1 MITTKKKSKS
11 ASSIK
16 KQKKKVIKQPKLTKK
31 VLSAEEK
38 AAKILAAAEAE
49 LASTAT
55 KEEEK
60 KKLKLS
66 KMYFTQD
73 TEDAIIEFNASTDDN
88 KRNELYRTRI
98 QRPFE
103 KLAENIFNTFK
114 FTYFEV
120 GPLDAQ
126 KEVVSFLVGNIHK
139 FQPGKGKA
147 FSYFSIVAKHYL
159 ILQNNTNYV
168 RFKRHVDIN
177 DQPIERKELI
187 VHPSTNS
194 KKEESKEFIKLMVR
208 YWENNVNSV
217 FTKKRDLIIANAV
230 IELFRKSDRIENFN
244 KKALYLCIREI
255 ADCKTQH
262 ITKVINR
269 MKNSQSSITREY
281 IDSGNIS
288 DKSSYTVSS

>member
-1 MITTKKKSKS
+1 MTTKRTKSKTS
-11 ASSIK
+11 KITK
-16 KQKKKVIKQPKLTKK
+16 KQKKVKPQFRKKIKK
-31 VLSAEEK
+31 VLTPK
-38 AAKILAAAEAE
+38 KTAKILAAAEAE
-49 LASTAT
+49 LAAS
-55 KEEEK
+55 KEAE

-73 TEDAIIEFNASTDDN
+73 TEDAIIEFNSTEDVD

-126 KEVVSFLVGNIHK
+126 KEVVSFLVSNIHK

-168 RFKRHVDIN
+168 RFKRHVDIH
-177 DQPIERKELI
+177 DQPIERKELV
-187 VHPSTNS
+187 VHPITNS
-194 KKEESKEFIKLMVR
+194 KREESREFIKLMVK
-208 YWENNVNSV
+208 YWENNVNTV
-217 FTKKRDLIIANAV
+217 FTKKRDLVIANAV

-262 ITKVINR
+262 ITKVINK
-269 MKNSQSSITREY
+269 MKNSQASITKDY
-281 IDSGNIS
+281 INNGTIS
-288 DKSSYTVSS
+288 DKSLYTVNS